1 MNVQGNENIFTIND
15 PSSTC
20 NQKPIIPI
28 RDPSKLNVSIPAW
41 EIHGND
47 KKEIETGKEN
57 VKVLYSDKV
66 SGWYFLVGVFVLIM
80 CTAVSCFYILI
91 PQHNVIEMPEFWYE
105 SLFVQIFGW
114 WILYCAR
121 TVFDASMVLDLSQI
135 KTFKTVFKLSLTASI
150 TASIVHCFLYLL
162 WSWILHFNWPMPF
175 HSLISGYVT
184 LFAIMVRLWFTFPK
198 HTRSIATF
206 RKQLLAFFAYNLW
219 IAVAIYLLLSVI
231 MTKVFTQL
239 PENLQWIMA
248 IFIPLIKNFGD
259 SVSKFVIGK
268 ASGPDIVASRTVINI
283 FSSATFS
290 FWLVIMLGTT
300 ATEYTSACILGVNSL
315 INTGL
320 CIKTIHFFRLTCNEL
335 KASKE
340 DQNMKVCKETLTELI
355 INEVIEIFVPFAFVI
370 TYTISYYGP
379 NAAILGNIG
388 NDYWHFKKVESIIP
402 LIRSALIICLIDF
415 LSTLISAF
423 LLWKYCQINLL
434 REVSAVF
441 KKYGFILAIHAAA
454 NVNKVSENILSFLI
468 IGA

>member
-15 PSSTC
+15 PNIPR
-20 NQKPIIPI
+20 NQKPILPT
-28 RDPSKLNVSIPAW
+28 RDPSNLNVSFQAW
-41 EIHGND
+41 EEHGNNEVE
-47 KKEIETGKEN
+47 KETGKEN
-57 VKVLYSDKV
+57 IKVLDSDAV
-66 SGWYFLVGVFVLIM
+66 SGWYLLIGVFVLIM
-80 CTAVSCFYILI
+80 STAVSCFYILI

-121 TVFDASMVLDLSQI
+121 TVFDASMILDFSQI

-150 TASIVHCFLYLL
+150 TTSIFHCFLYLL
-162 WSWILHFNWPMPF
+162 WSWILHYNWPMPF
-175 HSLISGYVT
+175 HSLISGYAT
-184 LFAIMVRLWFTFPK
+184 LFAVIVRLWFMFPK
-198 HTRSIATF
+198 HTRINATF

-219 IAVAIYLLLSVI
+219 IAVAIYLQLSVL

-239 PENLQWIMA
+239 PENLQWTMA
-248 IFIPLIKNFGD
+248 IFIPLVKNFGD

-268 ASGPDIVASRTVINI
+268 ASGPDIVASRTVVNI

-300 ATEYTSACILGVNSL
+300 ATEFTSVCILGVNSL
-315 INTGL
+315 INAGL
-320 CIKTIHFFRLTCNEL
+320 CIKIIHFFRLTYDEY

-388 NDYWHFKKVESIIP
+388 NDYWHFKKVESISP
-402 LIRSALIICLIDF
+402 LIISALIICLIDF

-434 REVSAVF
+434 NEVFAVF

-454 NVNKVSENILSFLI
+454 NVNKVSENNLFFI
-468 IGA
+468 IIQ

>member
-1 MNVQGNENIFTIND
+1 MNAQEYENIFTISD
-15 PSSTC
+15 PNSPY
-20 NQKPIIPI
+20 NQKPIIPT
-28 RDPSKLNVSIPAW
+28 RDSRKFNVLIQAW
-41 EIHGND
+41 ERHGNN
-47 KKEIETGKEN
+47 KTEKETGKEK
-57 VKVLYSDKV
+57 VKVLDSDKV
-66 SGWYFLVGVFVLIM
+66 SSWYFLVGFFVLIM

-91 PQHNVIEMPEFWYE
+91 PQHNVIEMPVFWYE

-121 TVFDASMVLDLSQI
+121 TVFDASMVLDFSQI
-135 KTFKTVFKLSLTASI
+135 KTFKTVFQLFLTASI
-150 TASIVHCFLYLL
+150 SASIFHCFLYLL
-162 WSWILHFNWPMPF
+162 WSWILHYNWPMPF
-175 HSLISGYVT
+175 HSLISGYAT
-184 LFAIMVRLWFTFPK
+184 LFVIMVRLWFTFPK
-198 HTRSIATF
+198 HTRRNATF

-219 IAVAIYLLLSVI
+219 VAVAIYLQLSVI

-259 SVSKFVIGK
+259 SVSKYVIGK

-300 ATEYTSACILGVNSL
+300 ATDFTSVCILGVNSL

-320 CIKTIHFFRLTCNEL
+320 CIKTIHFFRLTCDEL

-340 DQNMKVCKETLTELI
+340 DQKMKICKETLTELI
-355 INEVIEIFVPFAFVI
+355 INEVIEIFVPLAFVI

-388 NDYWHFKKVESIIP
+388 NDYWHFKKVESISP
-402 LIRSALIICLIDF
+402 LIKSALIICLIDF
-415 LSTLISAF
+415 LSTIFSAF
-423 LLWKYCQINLL
+423 LLWKTCQIKLL
-434 REVSAVF
+434 REIFAVF

-454 NVNKVSENILSFLI
+454 NVNKVSKNFLSF
-468 IGA
+468 